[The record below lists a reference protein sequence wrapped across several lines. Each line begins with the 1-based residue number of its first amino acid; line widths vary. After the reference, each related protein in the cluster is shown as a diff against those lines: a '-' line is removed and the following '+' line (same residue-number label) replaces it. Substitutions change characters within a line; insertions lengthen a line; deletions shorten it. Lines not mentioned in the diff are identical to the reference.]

1 MKRDVLF
8 TPRLRVSLRLERVI
22 NSPRHSWQGG
32 NFYCQHKHMK
42 MEQKSHE
49 MISSTTELQTDFQAV
64 DGVVQSWM
72 IDYYFTSLC
81 RLFRDR
87 SAGKFRKTL
96 NIFQGKGFLVHLSL
110 H

>member
-1 MKRDVLF
+1 
-8 TPRLRVSLRLERVI
+8 
-22 NSPRHSWQGG
+22 
-32 NFYCQHKHMK
+32 
-42 MEQKSHE
+42 MEQKLHE
-49 MISSTTELQTDFQAV
+49 ISSTTDSQTDFQAV

-96 NIFQGKGFLVHLSL
+96 NIFQGNVFLVYYLKIMVEINVTML
-110 H
+110 NYG